1 MITLHLPRGR
11 QTPDLKQ
18 EIGSARRIKD
28 KTVRNNT
35 VDGLNKIIQYL

>member
-1 MITLHLPRGR
+1 MISIHIPKGNQTL
-11 QTPDLKQ
+11 DLNK
-18 EIGSARRIKD
+18 EISSARRIKD